1 MDEANRLR
9 SLFAPAQGLRGW
21 RPAQA
26 TRDAIAGVTLA
37 AITLPEQMA
46 TARLGGFEPQVGFYA
61 FVGGTLGFVLLGRNR
76 RLTVGADSTITPIF
90 ALTLAGLAAQHAG
103 ALAGTAVVL
112 ALLVAVFLTAAA
124 LLRIGVVAALLSVPV
139 VTGFLGGIAV
149 HIAASQLPVALG
161 VEVSSSALPERLYE
175 LLRALPGAQ
184 VLPTLIAFGVLSTMA
199 LCDRINPR
207 IPGALIAVVVAT
219 VLVATLGAPR
229 LGVATLGAVAASPPA
244 WQLPS
249 LASLTTL
256 VPLAL
261 LLTLV
266 IIMQVAA
273 VDRAFPGEE
282 EPEVNKDLLGVGAG
296 NLLSAAMGAFPVN
309 ASPPRTAVVVEA
321 GATSQAAALIAAAL
335 VMLLAFC
342 GGGVLGAI
350 PDAALAGVLL
360 FVAARLFR
368 LKVLVDIARRAR
380 GEALLAVLTF
390 LAVVCLPIQSG
401 IAMGVGLALL
411 HGVWMIARSPMLT
424 LARLPGTTV
433 WWPGNRGETEPGV
446 SVLSFQAPLLF
457 ANADSFKRQLL
468 ASIEAQPAPGLV
480 VLEASAIVEIDY
492 SAAQML
498 REVIGLCQQKGIVFV
513 IARLGSVRA
522 MQALERFGIAA
533 LLGPDGVSHSVQE
546 AIDHHPRT
554 RGTP

>member
-112 ALLVAVFLTAAA
+112 ALLVAVLLTAAA

-207 IPGALIAVVVAT
+207 IPGALIAVAVAT

-266 IIMQVAA
+266 IIMQ
-273 VDRAFPGEE
+273 RSEE
-282 EPEVNKDLLGVGAG
+282 
-296 NLLSAAMGAFPVN
+296 
-309 ASPPRTAVVVEA
+309 
-321 GATSQAAALIAAAL
+321 
-335 VMLLAFC
+335 
-342 GGGVLGAI
+342 
-350 PDAALAGVLL
+350 
-360 FVAARLFR
+360 
-368 LKVLVDIARRAR
+368 RR
-380 GEALLAVLTF
+380 
-390 LAVVCLPIQSG
+390 
-401 IAMGVGLALL
+401 
-411 HGVWMIARSPMLT
+411 
-424 LARLPGTTV
+424 
-433 WWPGNRGETEPGV
+433 
-446 SVLSFQAPLLF
+446 
-457 ANADSFKRQLL
+457 
-468 ASIEAQPAPGLV
+468 
-480 VLEASAIVEIDY
+480 
-492 SAAQML
+492 
-498 REVIGLCQQKGIVFV
+498 
-513 IARLGSVRA
+513 
-522 MQALERFGIAA
+522 
-533 LLGPDGVSHSVQE
+533 
-546 AIDHHPRT
+546 
-554 RGTP
+554 

>member
-9 SLFAPAQGLRGW
+9 SLLAPLQGLRGW

-103 ALAGTAVVL
+103 GLVGSAVVL
-112 ALLVAVFLTAAA
+112 ALLVGLFLAVAA

-139 VTGFLGGIAV
+139 VTGFLGGIAL
-149 HIAASQLPVALG
+149 HIAASQLPVVLG
-161 VEVSSSALPERLYE
+161 VTLSSSALPERLYE
-175 LLRALPGAQ
+175 LVHALPHAHP
-184 VLPTLIAFGVLSTMA
+184 VPTLIGLGVLLAMA
-199 LCDRINPR
+199 VCDRINPR
-207 IPGALIAVVVAT
+207 IPGALCAVAAAT
-219 VLVATLGAPR
+219 LLVASLGAQR
-229 LGVATLGAVAASPPA
+229 LGVATLGVVSPYPPA
-244 WQLPS
+244 WQLPPP
-249 LASLTTL
+249 ATIATL

-266 IIMQVAA
+266 IIMQIAA

-282 EPEVNKDLLGVGAG
+282 EPDVNKDFLGVGAG
-296 NLLSAAMGAFPVN
+296 NLLSAAFGAFPVN
-309 ASPPRTAVVVEA
+309 ASPPRTAVAVEA
-321 GATSQAAALIAAAL
+321 GATSQLGALIAAAL

-342 GGGVLGAI
+342 GGGMLGAI
-350 PDAALAGVLL
+350 PNAALAGVLL
-360 FVAARLFR
+360 FVAVRLFR
-368 LKVLVDIARRAR
+368 LRVLIDIARRAR
-380 GEALLAVLTF
+380 GEAVLALLTF

-401 IAMGVGLALL
+401 IAIGVGLALL
-411 HGVWMIARSPMLT
+411 HGVWMIAHSPMLT

-433 WWPGNRGETEPGV
+433 WWPDSRGETENGIT
-446 SVLSFQAPLLF
+446 VLAFQAPLLF

-468 ASIEAQPAPGLV
+468 TRIEATPMPGLV
-480 VLEASAIVEIDY
+480 VLDGSAIVEIDY
-492 SAAQML
+492 SAAQTL

-522 MQALERFGIAA
+522 MQAVERFGIAA
-533 LLGPDGVSHSVQE
+533 LLGPDGLSHSVQQ
-546 AIDHHPRT
+546 AIDRYRT

>member
-1 MDEANRLR
+1 MDETNRLR
-9 SLFAPAQGLRGW
+9 SLLAPLQGLRGW

-46 TARLGGFEPQVGFYA
+46 TARLGGFEPQMGFYA
-61 FVGGTLGFVLLGRNR
+61 FVGATLGFVLLGRNR

-90 ALTLAGLAAQHAG
+90 ALTLAGLAAQQAG
-103 ALAGTAVVL
+103 ALAGSAVVL
-112 ALLVAVFLTAAA
+112 ALLVGVFLALAA

-139 VTGFLGGIAV
+139 VTGFLGGIAL

-161 VEVSSSALPERLYE
+161 VSLSSSELPERLYE
-175 LLRALPGAQ
+175 LLRALPQAQ
-184 VLPTLIAFGVLSTMA
+184 LLPTLISFGVLLAMA

-207 IPGALIAVVVAT
+207 IPGALIAVAIAT
-219 VLVATLGAPR
+219 LLVAWFGAER
-229 LGVATLGAVAASPPA
+229 LGVATLGAVSPYPPA
-244 WQLPS
+244 WQLPA
-249 LASLTTL
+249 LATFTTL

-282 EPEVNKDLLGVGAG
+282 EPDVNKDFLGVGAG
-296 NLLSAAMGAFPVN
+296 NLLSAAFGAFPVN
-309 ASPPRTAVVVEA
+309 ASPPRTAVAVEA
-321 GATSQAAALIAAAL
+321 GATSQLAALIAAAL

-342 GGGVLGAI
+342 GGDVLGAI

-360 FVAARLFR
+360 FVAVRLFR
-368 LKVLVDIARRAR
+368 LRVLIDIARRAR

-401 IAMGVGLALL
+401 IAIGVGLALL
-411 HGVWMIARSPMLT
+411 HGVWMIAHSPMLT
-424 LARLPGTTV
+424 LTRLPGSTV
-433 WWPGNRGETEPGV
+433 WWPGSRGETEPGV
-446 SVLSFQAPLLF
+446 TVLAFQAPLLF

-468 ASIEAQPAPGLV
+468 ASMETTPAPGLI
-480 VLEASAIVEIDY
+480 VLEGSAIVEIDY
-492 SAAQML
+492 SAAQTL
-498 REVIGLCQQKGIVFV
+498 REVIGLCQQEDIAFV

-533 LLGPDGVSHSVQE
+533 LLGPDGTTHSVQQ
-546 AIDHHPRT
+546 AVDHYRT